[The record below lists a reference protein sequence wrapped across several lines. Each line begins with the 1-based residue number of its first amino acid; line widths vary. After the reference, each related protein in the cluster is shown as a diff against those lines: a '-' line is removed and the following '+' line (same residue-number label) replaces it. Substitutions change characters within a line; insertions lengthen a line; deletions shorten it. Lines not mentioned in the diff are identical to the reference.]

1 MHYLEN
7 REGRFINKGNYYL
20 EKDRE
25 TQKIFQQMENETVG
39 GFQYRLRER
48 ILYYKGWIIYCPLK
62 ATIIQYLHDS
72 LLIRA

>member
-7 REGRFINKGNYYL
+7 REGRFINKRNYYL

-39 GFQYRLRER
+39 GFQYQLGEG
-48 ILYYKGWIIYCPLK
+48 ILYYKGRII
-62 ATIIQYLHDS
+62 
-72 LLIRA
+72 

>member
-39 GFQYRLRER
+39 GFQYQLGEG
-48 ILYYKGWIIYCPLK
+48 ILYYKGRIIWASIVSSRQLSYNTYMIAC
-62 ATIIQYLHDS
+62 
-72 LLIRA
+72 